1 MTHRA
6 RAQHPPTRPEARTA
20 GRPAQPVRS
29 ARPARR
35 SARRLGAG
43 AAIAALALGGAAIT
57 ATPAVAADEPD
68 FGPNVVVLEPSMST
82 DEINAIFAAIDNEP
96 EFSRNRHAVL
106 FKPGTYG
113 SAEGAADPATAPDIV
128 NGQVGYYTQV
138 AGLGASPDD
147 VVINGAIHAEGRPPA
162 TSCPWDGGGEADT
175 ALTNFWRSL
184 SNVSINPIQRP
195 VEGDTGVYGV
205 CFPTP
210 ENPAGI
216 MLPEGVADPGQLRWA
231 VSQAAPMRRV
241 HIQGNLTLMPRFGG
255 YSSGGYLADS
265 VIDGEVVSGSQQQ
278 WYTRD
283 SSVGSWNGGVW
294 NMVFSGV
301 EGAPATD
308 FGTDVNPD
316 PAVVAYGNKT
326 TLDATP
332 VSRPAPFLYLDG
344 DDYRVFVPKARTDSS
359 GVDWSTDASVGTSI
373 PIGDFYIA
381 HADRDTATSINRAIS
396 KKQHVLLTP
405 GVYRLDK
412 PIDVKRAG
420 TVLLGLGYASLTPTK
435 GNAAVVVGDVPGVKI
450 AGITVDAGLVESDVL
465 VQVGPADAAVS
476 DPSDPTTLSDV
487 FIRVG
492 GPWAGDA
499 VTSIVVNSDDVLL
512 DHIWAWRGDHGLDGS
527 GTWTGSTGAHGV
539 IVNGDD
545 VTATGLFV
553 EHYQENQVIWNGER
567 GRTVFYQSEIPYEVP
582 SQAEWMDGDRLGYAS
597 YRVADHVA
605 EHHATGMGVYSYFN
619 QGQDIRAE
627 SGIQTPVGPGIR
639 FESLISV
646 FLSGSGGIEHTIN
659 DTGAPVV
666 GGFGTSPVVS
676 YPTP

>member
-1 MTHRA
+1 MTHRT
-6 RAQHPPTRPEARTA
+6 RAQHPP
-20 GRPAQPVRS
+20 
-29 ARPARR
+29 ARPVASIVARPDR
-35 SARRLGAG
+35 RARRLGAG

-68 FGPNVVVLEPSMST
+68 FGPNVVVLDPSMPT
-82 DEINAIFAAIDNEP
+82 DEINAIFAAIDDEP

-106 FKPGTYG
+106 FKPGVYG

-138 AGLGASPDD
+138 SGLGASPDD

-205 CFPTP
+205 CFPSA

-265 VIDGEVVSGSQQQ
+265 VIDGQVVSGSQQQ

-301 EGAPATD
+301 QGAPATD
-308 FGTDVNPD
+308 FGPHADGTV
-316 PAVVAYGNKT
+316 GNKT
-326 TLDATP
+326 TLATTP
-332 VSRPAPFLYLDG
+332 LSRPAPFLYLDG
-344 DDYRVFVPKARTDSS
+344 DAYEVFVPNARTESA

-373 PIGDFYIA
+373 PIDDFYIA

-412 PIDVKRAG
+412 PINVKRAD
-420 TVLLGLGYASLTPTK
+420 TVVLGLGYASLTPTT
-435 GNAAVVVGDVPGVKI
+435 GNAAIIVGDVPGV
-450 AGITVDAGLVESDVL
+450 
-465 VQVGPADAAVS
+465 
-476 DPSDPTTLSDV
+476 
-487 FIRVG
+487 
-492 GPWAGDA
+492 
-499 VTSIVVNSDDVLL
+499 
-512 DHIWAWRGDHGLDGS
+512 
-527 GTWTGSTGAHGV
+527 
-539 IVNGDD
+539 
-545 VTATGLFV
+545 
-553 EHYQENQVIWNGER
+553 
-567 GRTVFYQSEIPYEVP
+567 
-582 SQAEWMDGDRLGYAS
+582 
-597 YRVADHVA
+597 
-605 EHHATGMGVYSYFN
+605 
-619 QGQDIRAE
+619 
-627 SGIQTPVGPGIR
+627 
-639 FESLISV
+639 
-646 FLSGSGGIEHTIN
+646 
-659 DTGAPVV
+659 
-666 GGFGTSPVVS
+666 
-676 YPTP
+676 

>member
-1 MTHRA
+1 MTHRT
-6 RAQHPPTRPEARTA
+6 RAQHPPARPEARSAARPDRPAHA
-20 GRPAQPVRS
+20 GR
-29 ARPARR
+29 
-35 SARRLGAG
+35 RLSAG

-68 FGPNVVVLEPSMST
+68 FGPNVVVLDPSMPT
-82 DEINAIFAAIDNEP
+82 HEINAIFAAIDNEP
-96 EFSRNRHAVL
+96 EFSQNRHAVL
-106 FKPGTYG
+106 FKPGVYG

-210 ENPAGI
+210 ENPGGI

-241 HIQGNLTLMPRFGG
+241 HVQGDLTLMPRFGG

-283 SSVGSWNGGVW
+283 SSVGTWNGGVW

-308 FGTDVNPD
+308 FGPKADGTV
-316 PAVVAYGNKT
+316 GNKT
-326 TLDATP
+326 TLDTTP

-344 DDYRVFVPKARTDSS
+344 DAYEVFVPNARTDSA

-412 PIDVKRAG
+412 PINVKRAG
-420 TVLLGLGYASLTPTK
+420 TVVLGLGYASLTPTK
-435 GNAAVVVGDVPGVKI
+435 GNAALVVDDVPGVKI
-450 AGITVDAGLVESDVL
+450 AGITIDAGLVESDVL
-465 VQVGPADAAVS
+465 VQVGPTDAAVS

-499 VTSIVVNSDDVLL
+499 VTSIEVNSDDVLL
-512 DHIWAWRGDHGLDGS
+512 DHIWAWHGDHGLDGS

-539 IVNGDD
+539 VVNGDD

-553 EHYQENQVIWNGER
+553 EHYQQNQVIWNGER

-597 YRVADHVA
+597 YRVADDVA